1 MVDHIEFGN
10 YSYQEITSREKLM
23 EVLSYLLRIGDFRQ
37 YAGKTI
43 LIIPIFDAGL
53 PDENNKKKYWYAM
66 PIAEPIAKKFSGQES
81 VEQIANCVI
90 ELANVMNVLHKQGI
104 VHRDIKPSNIYFYK
118 GGYCFG
124 DFGLVDYPE
133 KENLTKI

>member
-1 MVDHIEFGN
+1 
-10 YSYQEITSREKLM
+10 
-23 EVLSYLLRIGDFRQ
+23 
-37 YAGKTI
+37 
-43 LIIPIFDAGL
+43 
-53 PDENNKKKYWYAM
+53 M

-133 KENLTKI
+133 KENLTKIKESVGAKTTIAPEMKRNAKDSCLHPVSLT